1 MDKQLPSRKRLQK
14 FRRFAQSL
22 IEDHKSYTKR
32 EEQYGYLRTP
42 LEQERFDR
50 KVREFE
56 AEHPD
61 IDLTPIYENDKTE
74 QARKVLN
81 KKAYASYKAFH
92 FLKSGVKRGK
102 DLLEGKEMEEV
113 AQPLSAAKQRL

>member
-1 MDKQLPSRKRLQK
+1 MDSQLPSRKRLKK

-22 IEDHKSYTKR
+22 IEDHKYMTKR

-42 LEQERFDR
+42 LEKERLDK
-50 KVREFE
+50 KVKEFE

-61 IDLTPIYENDKTE
+61 IDLTPIYENEKTE

-92 FLKSGVKRGK
+92 FLKSGVKRG
-102 DLLEGKEMEEV
+102 
-113 AQPLSAAKQRL
+113 